1 LFLKALAGIHREP
14 GIPVPGRSCLLIMT
28 GATSVARGLPAHSR
42 SWRGLSVLAKLY
54 ISLVVIAG
62 LGTLLYGAIHQSSK
76 NIAEFICYL
85 GIAILASRLKVN
97 LPGITGTLSVNFLFI
112 LIGVLELSF
121 SETLI
126 LGAISMLA
134 QCLHPE
140 PPKALQVTFN
150 VCAGSISTALAYLVY
165 HHRLTNLLIGNK
177 PVLLG
182 VAATVYFIANAGSIA
197 TVISLSE
204 RRPLT
209 QILVDCYFWSFPY
222 YLVGAG
228 IAGAITWLNQTFNW
242 ETSLLLVPAVYLIY
256 RSYRLYLGKL
266 EDEKR
271 HVEEMAN
278 LHLRTIEALALA
290 IEAKDH
296 TTHEHLQRVRIYAIE
311 VAKELGVEGAELEAL
326 HAAAL
331 LHDIGKLAVP
341 EHIISKPG
349 RLTPEEFEKMK
360 IHTLVGAEILERV
373 RFPYPVVPIVRAHHE
388 KWDGSGYPMGL
399 KGAEIPIGA
408 RILSAVDYLDAL
420 ASDRQYRRALPL
432 RDVMQKLAAESGK
445 SFDPKV
451 VDVLQKRYQYL
462 ERLAVTKAGQDPSGP
477 LSTSIKIER
486 GLEPAAGFENATAQD
501 YAGRENTFL
510 SSIAAARQEAQ
521 SLFELSQDLGASL
534 SLTETLSV
542 FSVKLK
548 PMVPYDAIAIYIKRE
563 AELIPEYV
571 NGDNY
576 RLFSSLR
583 IPIGQ
588 GLSGWV
594 AHNRKPIINGNPS
607 VEPGYLNDPS
617 KFSTLSSALAVPLE
631 GISGIIGVLALYRGE
646 RDAFTS
652 DHLRILLAVSGKMAL
667 SIENALKYQQ
677 AEDSATTD
685 YLTGLPNARSLF
697 LQLDRELARCKRDN
711 SGLTVMVSDMDGFKQ
726 INDRFGHLEG
736 NRVLR
741 LFAQAL
747 KDGCREY
754 DYVARM
760 GGDEFVVI
768 APGLAADAAGK
779 KAEQMRALARQAGNE
794 VCGEDILSLSVG
806 RSLYPE
812 DGKDAEQLLAEADR
826 RMYLEK
832 QKQLSYKDRRSHPR
846 LKCRVTIEMQM
857 EVGGTPLFANLTDVS
872 MGGCYVETSTILAPG
887 SKIKLGFSM
896 DDTNLSAEGVVAR
909 LDPGS
914 GLAIQFREMNREGR
928 DRMLKILE
936 FVQKT
941 TTFYNNRYLNS
952 LTKN

>member
-1 LFLKALAGIHREP
+1 MSGWASPPR
-14 GIPVPGRSCLLIMT
+14 RSVFTQMT
-28 GATSVARGLPAHSR
+28 GTTSVSMGLPAHSR
-42 SWRGLSVLAKLY
+42 SWRGLSTSAKLF
-54 ISLVVIAG
+54 ITLVVMAG
-62 LGTLLYGAIHQSSK
+62 LGTLIYGGVHQSSK

-112 LIGVLELSF
+112 LIGILELSF

-134 QCLHPE
+134 QCLYPE
-140 PPKALQVTFN
+140 RPKAIQVTFN
-150 VCAGSISTALAYLVY
+150 VCAGSVSTALAYVVY
-165 HHRLTNLLIGNK
+165 HHPLSNTLIDNR

-197 TVISLSE
+197 TVISLTE

-209 QILVDCYFWSFPY
+209 RILVDCYFWSFPY

-228 IAGAITWLNQTFNW
+228 VAGTIAWLNERFNW
-242 ETSLLLVPAVYLIY
+242 ETSLLFVPAIYLIY

-311 VAKELGVEGAELEAL
+311 VAKDLGVQGPELEAL

-432 RDVMQKLAAESGK
+432 HDVMQKLAAESGK

-451 VDVLQKRYQYL
+451 VAVLQKRYQHL
-462 ERLAVTKAGQDPSGP
+462 ERLAVAKSSQDMNAP
-477 LSTSIKIER
+477 LSTAIKIER
-486 GLEPAAGFENATAQD
+486 GEAPAAGFENATAPE
-501 YAGRENTFL
+501 YVGKETTFL

-521 SLFELSQDLGASL
+521 SLFELSQDMGASL
-534 SLTETLSV
+534 SLGETLSV

-548 PMVPYDAIAIYIKRE
+548 PMVPYDAIAIYIVRDDM
-563 AELIPEYV
+563 LIPEYV

-583 IPIGQ
+583 IPVGD

-594 AHNRKPIINGNPS
+594 AQNKKPIVNGNPS
-607 VEPGYLNDPS
+607 VEPGYLNDPD
-617 KFSTLSSALAVPLE
+617 KFSTLRSALALPLE
-631 GISGIIGVLALYRGE
+631 GVSGVIGVLALYRSE
-646 RDAFTS
+646 KDAFTS

-667 SIENALKYQQ
+667 AIENALRFQQ
-677 AEDSATTD
+677 AESSATTD

-711 SGLTVMVSDMDGFKQ
+711 STLTVMVGDMDGFKQ

-747 KDGCREY
+747 KESCREY

-768 APGLAADAAGK
+768 APGLPAEASTK
-779 KAEQMRALARQAGNE
+779 KAYQLRELAKQAGFE
-794 VCGEDILSLSVG
+794 VCAEEILSLSVG
-806 RSLYPE
+806 QAMYPE
-812 DGKDAEQLLAEADR
+812 DGKDAEELLAEADR

-832 QKQLSYKDRRSHPR
+832 QQQPSRKNRRLYAR
-846 LKCRVTIEMQM
+846 MKCRITIELHP
-857 EVGGTPLFANLTDVS
+857 EADGAPIFGNLIDVS
-872 MGGCYVETSTILAPG
+872 MGGCYVETSAILTPG
-887 SKIKLGFSM
+887 
-896 DDTNLSAEGVVAR
+896 TNLKLVFSIDDGKLHAEGTVAR
-909 LDPGS
+909 MHPGA
-914 GLAIQFREMNREGR
+914 GVAVQFQELNRE
-928 DRMLKILE
+928 DKVRMHRILE
-936 FVQKT
+936 FVQNST
-941 TTFYNNRYLNS
+941 TLYDNRYYEKLNH
-952 LTKN
+952 

>member
-1 LFLKALAGIHREP
+1 
-14 GIPVPGRSCLLIMT
+14 MT
-28 GATSVARGLPAHSR
+28 GTTSTAIGMPEQSR
-42 SWRGLSVLAKLY
+42 SWNRMSAPAKLFITLIVLAGLWTLTY
-54 ISLVVIAG
+54 AG
-62 LGTLLYGAIHQSSK
+62 IHQSSK

-121 SETLI
+121 TETVI
-126 LGAISMLA
+126 LGAVSMVA
-134 QCLHPE
+134 QCLFPDR
-140 PPKALQVTFN
+140 PRGIQVAFN
-150 VCAGSISTALAYLVY
+150 VCAGCISTALAYLVY
-165 HHRLTNLLIGNK
+165 HHPWTNLVVDSR

-182 VAATVYFIANAGSIA
+182 LSATVYFIANAGSIA
-197 TVISLSE
+197 TVISLTE
-204 RRPLT
+204 RRPLSR
-209 QILVDCYFWSFPY
+209 ILVDCYFWSFPY

-228 IAGAITWLNQTFNW
+228 IAAGIAWLNRTLNW
-242 ETSLLLVPAVYLIY
+242 ETSLLVLPAVYLIY

-296 TTHEHLQRVRIYAIE
+296 TTHEHLQRVRVYAIE
-311 VAKELGVEGAELEAL
+311 VGKELGLAGLELEAL
-326 HAAAL
+326 HAASL

-349 RLTPEEFEKMK
+349 RLSPEEFEKMK

-388 KWDGSGYPMGL
+388 KWDGSGYPLGL

-432 RDVMQKLAAESGK
+432 KEVMQKLAAESGK
-445 SFDPKV
+445 SFDPRV
-451 VDVLQKRYQYL
+451 VDVLQRQYQHL
-462 ERLAVTKAGQDPSGP
+462 EEMAIAKSVEDPNAP
-477 LSTSIKIER
+477 LSTAIKIER
-486 GLEPAAGFENATAQD
+486 GLEPAAGFEKARAQD
-501 YAGRENTFL
+501 YAGRETTFL

-521 SLFELSQDLGASL
+521 ALFELSQDLGASL
-534 SLTETLSV
+534 SLGETLSV
-542 FSVKLK
+542 FSIKLK
-548 PMVPYDAIAIYIKRE
+548 PMVPYDAIAIYVRRE
-563 AELIPEYV
+563 DELVPEYV

-583 IPIGQ
+583 IPVGQ

-594 AHNRKPIINGNPS
+594 AQNRKPIINGNPS
-607 VEPGYLNDPS
+607 VEPGYLNDPT
-617 KFSTLSSALAVPLE
+617 KFSTLRSALAVPLE
-631 GISGIIGVLALYRGE
+631 GVSGVIGVLALYRSE

-667 SIENALKYQQ
+667 AIENALKYQQ
-677 AEDSATTD
+677 AENSATTD

-697 LQLDRELARCKRDN
+697 LQLDRELARCKRDKT
-711 SGLTVMVSDMDGFKQ
+711 SLTVMVSDMDGFKQ

-747 KDGCREY
+747 KDSCREY

-779 KAEQMRALARQAGNE
+779 KAEQMRALARHAGNE
-794 VCGEDILSLSVG
+794 VCSEEILSLSVG
-806 RSLYPE
+806 RAVFPD
-812 DGKDAEQLLAEADR
+812 DGNDAEQLLAEADR
-826 RMYLEK
+826 RMYIEK
-832 QKQLSYKDRRSHPR
+832 QKQLAYKDRRAHPR
-846 LKCRVTIEMQM
+846 MKCRVTIEVHTEAGAVPM
-857 EVGGTPLFANLTDVS
+857 FANLTDIS
-872 MGGCYVETSTILAPG
+872 MGGCFVETSTILSPG
-887 SKIKLGFSM
+887 SQIKLNFSM
-896 DDTNLSAEGVVAR
+896 DDPNLRAEGFVTR

-914 GLAIQFREMNREGR
+914 GIAVQFREMNREAR
-928 DRMLKILE
+928 DRMFKILE

-941 TTFYNNRYLNS
+941 TTLYNNRYLDS

>member
-1 LFLKALAGIHREP
+1 MSAHSQSWKP
-14 GIPVPGRSCLLIMT
+14 
-28 GATSVARGLPAHSR
+28 LPA
-42 SWRGLSVLAKLY
+42 GAKAF
-54 ISLVVIAG
+54 IGLVVFAG
-62 LGTLLYGAIHQSSK
+62 TATLLYGAIHQSSK

-85 GIAILASRLKVN
+85 GIAILASRLKVT
-97 LPGITGTLSVNFLFI
+97 LPGITGTLSVSFLFI
-112 LIGVLELSF
+112 LVGILELSF

-126 LGAISMLA
+126 LGAVSMLA
-134 QCLHPE
+134 QCLYPDR
-140 PPKALQVTFN
+140 PKAIQVTFN
-150 VCAGSISTALAYLVY
+150 ICAGSVSTALAYLVY
-165 HHRLTNLLIGNK
+165 HDPLSNLFIDSH
-177 PVLLG
+177 PLLLV
-182 VAATVYFIANAGSIA
+182 VAASTYFIANAGSIA
-197 TVISLSE
+197 AVISLTE
-204 RRPLT
+204 RRALRK
-209 QILVDCYFWSFPY
+209 ILVDCYFWSFPY

-228 IAGAITWLNQTFNW
+228 VAGAIAWFNHTFNW
-242 ETSLLLVPAVYLIY
+242 ETSLLLVPVVYLIY

-311 VAKELGVEGAELEAL
+311 IAKQLAVTPEEMEAL

-462 ERLAVTKAGQDPSGP
+462 ERLAVAKAGQEPTGP
-477 LSTSIKIER
+477 LSTPIKIER
-486 GLEPAAGFENATAQD
+486 GLEPAAGFENATVQD
-501 YAGRENTFL
+501 YAGRETTFL
-510 SSIAAARQEAQ
+510 FSMAAARQEAP

-548 PMVPYDAIAIYIKRE
+548 PMVPYDAIAIYIKRQD
-563 AELIPEYV
+563 ELIPEYV

-583 IPIGQ
+583 IPVGQ

-617 KFSTLSSALAVPLE
+617 KFSTLRSALAVPLQ
-631 GISGIIGVLALYRGE
+631 GISGVIGVLALYRGE

-711 SGLTVMVSDMDGFKQ
+711 LALTVMVSDMDGFKQ

-741 LFAQAL
+741 LFAQSL
-747 KDGCREY
+747 KDSCREY

-768 APGLAADAAGK
+768 ATGLAAGDAAK
-779 KAEQMRALARQAGNE
+779 RVEQIRPLARQAGFD

-806 RSLYPE
+806 MAVSPD
-812 DGKDAEQLLAEADR
+812 DGNDAEQLLAQADR
-826 RMYLEK
+826 RMYMEK
-832 QKQLSYKDRRSHPR
+832 QKQPSRKDQR
-846 LKCRVTIEMQM
+846 LHARMDCRLTIELYPQS
-857 EVGGTPLFANLTDVS
+857 GGGPVFGNLVDIS
-872 MGGCYVETSTILAPG
+872 LGGCYVETSVILTPG
-887 SKIKLGFSM
+887 SNLKLVFSI
-896 DDTNLSAEGVVAR
+896 DNTNADGALTAEGKVAR
-909 LDPGS
+909 IHPGS
-914 GLAIQFREMNREGR
+914 GVAVQFNEMSRETREKMYR
-928 DRMLKILE
+928 ILE
-936 FVQKT
+936 FVQNST
-941 TTFYNNRYLNS
+941 TVYNNRYLQNHFQR
-952 LTKN
+952 

>member
-1 LFLKALAGIHREP
+1 MSTTTH
-14 GIPVPGRSCLLIMT
+14 
-28 GATSVARGLPAHSR
+28 
-42 SWRGLSVLAKLY
+42 SWRGLPVGAKAFIGL
-54 ISLVVIAG
+54 VIAAG
-62 LGTLLYGAIHQSSK
+62 MASLLQAAIHQNSK

-85 GIAILASRLKVN
+85 GIAILASRLRVT

-112 LIGVLELSF
+112 LVGVAELSY
-121 SETLI
+121 SEALT
-126 LGAISMLA
+126 LGAVSMLA
-134 QCLHPE
+134 QSLYPAR
-140 PPKALQVTFN
+140 PTAIQLTFN
-150 VCAGSISTALAYLVY
+150 VCAGSFSTAMAYFVY
-165 HHRLTNLLIGNK
+165 HNPLANQIIGNH
-177 PVLLG
+177 PLVLCL
-182 VAATVYFIANAGSIA
+182 AASTYFIVNAGCIA
-197 TVISLSE
+197 AVISFSE
-204 RRPLT
+204 GRPLR

-228 IAGAITWLNQTFNW
+228 IAGVIGWFNHEFNW
-242 ETSLLLVPAVYLIY
+242 ETSLLFVPAIYLIY

-271 HVEEMAN
+271 HVEEMAD

-290 IEAKDH
+290 IEAKDQ
-296 TTHEHLQRVRIYAIE
+296 TTHDHLQRVRIYAIE
-311 VAKELGVEGAELEAL
+311 VAKELGMKGSDLEAL

-360 IHTLVGAEILERV
+360 IHTVVGAEILERV

-388 KWDGSGYPMGL
+388 KWDGSGYPYGL

-420 ASDRQYRRALPL
+420 ASDRQYRRAMPL
-432 RDVMQKLAAESGK
+432 DEVMQRLTAESGK
-445 SFDPKV
+445 SFDPQV
-451 VDVLQKRYQYL
+451 VDVLKRRYRNL
-462 ERLAVTKAGQDPSGP
+462 ENLALARSAEDSNLTLPTELKITRGP
-477 LSTSIKIER
+477 A
-486 GLEPAAGFENATAQD
+486 PAAGFENSTVSD
-501 YAGRENTFL
+501 SPGREATFL

-548 PMVPYDAIAIYIKRE
+548 PMVPYDAIAIYIKRGD
-563 AELIPEYV
+563 ELVPEYV

-576 RLFSSLR
+576 RLFASLR
-583 IPIGQ
+583 IPVGH

-594 AHNRKPIINGNPS
+594 AQNKKPIVNGNPS

-617 KFSTLSSALAVPLE
+617 KFSTLRSALALPLE
-631 GISGIIGVLALYRGE
+631 GVSGVIGVLALYRAE
-646 RDAFTS
+646 KDAFTS

-667 SIENALKYQQ
+667 AIENALKYEQ
-677 AEDSATTD
+677 AESSATTD

-711 SGLTVMVSDMDGFKQ
+711 ASLTLMVCDMDGFKK

-747 KDGCREY
+747 KDSCREY

-768 APGLAADAAGK
+768 APGLAADGAAK
-779 KAEQMRALARQAGNE
+779 KVEQIRPLARQAGFD
-794 VCGEDILSLSVG
+794 VCGEEIVSLSVG
-806 RSLYPE
+806 MAVSPG
-812 DGKDAEQLLAEADR
+812 DGDDAEQLLTQADR
-826 RMYLEK
+826 RMYIEK
-832 QKQLSYKDRRSHPR
+832 QKQPSQKDQR
-846 LKCRVTIEMQM
+846 LHTRMKCRLTIELHPH
-857 EVGGTPLFANLTDVS
+857 GTPAPVFGNLIDIS
-872 MGGCYVETSTILAPG
+872 LGGCYVETSAILPVG
-887 SKIKLGFSM
+887 SNVKIVFSM
-896 DDTNLSAEGVVAR
+896 DNADGALSAEGSIAR
-909 LDPGS
+909 IHPGS
-914 GLAIQFREMNREGR
+914 GVAVQFKEMGREAR
-928 DRMLKILE
+928 DRMYRILE
-936 FVQKT
+936 FVQNST
-941 TTFYNNRYLNS
+941 TVYNDRYLQN
-952 LTKN
+952 LFHR

>member
-1 LFLKALAGIHREP
+1 
-14 GIPVPGRSCLLIMT
+14 MT

-42 SWRGLSVLAKLY
+42 SWRALSVLAKLY

-140 PPKALQVTFN
+140 PPKAIQVTFN

-631 GISGIIGVLALYRGE
+631 GISGVIGVLALYRGE

-832 QKQLSYKDRRSHPR
+832 QKQLSYKDRRSHAR

>member
-1 LFLKALAGIHREP
+1 
-14 GIPVPGRSCLLIMT
+14 MT
-28 GATSVARGLPAHSR
+28 GSTSRAEPLLSHA
-42 SWRGLSVLAKLY
+42 SWRGLSLSAKAFIALIILAGTATLAY
-54 ISLVVIAG
+54 AG
-62 LGTLLYGAIHQSSK
+62 IHQESR

-85 GIAILASRLKVN
+85 GIAILASRLRVT
-97 LPGITGTLSVNFLFI
+97 LPGISGTLSVNFLF
-112 LIGVLELSF
+112 VLVGIVELSF
-121 SETLI
+121 TETLT
-126 LGAISMLA
+126 LSAIAMLA
-134 QCLHPE
+134 QCLDPE
-140 PPKALQVTFN
+140 RPQALQVTFN
-150 VCAGSISTALAYLVY
+150 VCSGVLATALAYVVY
-165 HHRLTNLLIGNK
+165 HHRLANLLLDSRALLL
-177 PVLLG
+177 VL
-182 VAATVYFIANAGSIA
+182 AASVYFIANAGA
-197 TVISLSE
+197 TAAIISLAE
-204 RRPLT
+204 RRTLSR
-209 QILVDCYFWSFPY
+209 IIIDCYFWSFPY

-228 IAGAITWLNQTFNW
+228 IASSIAWLNQTFNW
-242 ETSLLLVPAVYLIY
+242 ETSLLLVPAIYVIY
-256 RSYRLYLGKL
+256 RSYGLYLGKL
-266 EDEKR
+266 DDEKR

-311 VAKELGVEGAELEAL
+311 VGKEVGLVGPELEAL

-432 RDVMQKLAAESGK
+432 REVMQKLAAESGK
-445 SFDPKV
+445 AFDPKV
-451 VDVLQKRYQYL
+451 VEVLQRRYEHL
-462 ERLAVTKAGQDPSGP
+462 ERLAQAKSQADSGGP
-477 LSTSIKIER
+477 LSTAIKIER
-486 GLEPAAGFENATAQD
+486 GLEPAAGFENAKGQD
-501 YAGRENTFL
+501 HAGREATFL

-521 SLFELSQDLGASL
+521 ALFELSQDLGASL
-534 SLTETLSV
+534 SLGETLSV

-548 PMVPYDAIAIYIKRE
+548 PMVPYDAIAIYVRRDG
-563 AELIPEYV
+563 ELVPEYV

-594 AHNRKPIINGNPS
+594 AQNRKPIINGNPS

-617 KFSTLSSALAVPLE
+617 KFSTLRSALAVPLE
-631 GISGIIGVLALYRGE
+631 GVAGVIGVLALYRGE

-667 SIENALKYQQ
+667 AIENALKYQQ
-677 AEDSATTD
+677 AENSATTD

-711 SGLTVMVSDMDGFKQ
+711 STLTVMVSDMDGFKQ

-747 KDGCREY
+747 KDSCREY

-768 APGLAADAAGK
+768 APGLAAEGAGK
-779 KAEQMRALARQAGNE
+779 KAEQMCALARQAGAE
-794 VCGEDILSLSVG
+794 VCGEEILSLSVG
-806 RSLYPE
+806 RAVYPE
-812 DGKDAEQLLAEADR
+812 DGKDAEQLLAQADR

-832 QKQLSYKDRRSHPR
+832 QKQIAYKDRRLHPR
-846 LKCRVTIEMQM
+846 FSCRVAIELQT
-857 EVGGTPLFANLTDVS
+857 ENEGPPVFANLTDIS
-872 MGGCYVETSTILAPG
+872 MGGCYVETSNIVSPG
-887 SKIKLGFSM
+887 STIKLVFSM
-896 DDTNLSAEGVVAR
+896 DDASLAAQGVVAR
-909 LDPGS
+909 LDPGA
-914 GLAIQFREMNREGR
+914 GIAVQFREVNRDGR
-928 DRMLKILE
+928 ERMLRILE
-936 FVQKT
+936 YVQKT
-941 TTFYNNRYLNS
+941 TAYYNNRYFENL
-952 LTKN
+952 LHR